1 MTIFKSAVNSTLAYG
16 CHSIHLNRRHLKEL
30 DAIQFKLLKCILGLN
45 KFIQSSHLLQALR
58 IIPISTSIQIMSLD
72 LLQTCVRSDS
82 ATSQFY
88 SYLLCTV
95 NKNHVNKLLV
105 GRVLKCCKES
115 NINIFNYLF
124 DNEYRMIKKKYLSKY
139 LPDGVNGVVDTLRYL
154 FKNYTSN
161 NRDLAQN
168 ILKPIF
174 T

>member
-72 LLQTCVRSDS
+72 LLQTCVSSDS

-139 LPDGVNGVVDTLRYL
+139 LPDGVNGVVDTLRYV